1 MTRTKATRT
10 RRHPVANK
18 PHALITGAEA
28 RGEAAYLV
36 LELVLREL
44 PQGMCKRVMAK
55 SYVAADGLGI
65 ASITE
70 EVECLF
76 ANIVIETPTR

>member
-1 MTRTKATRT
+1 MTRTKTTKR
-10 RRHPVANK
+10 RRHPIADK
-18 PHALITGAEA
+18 PHLLITGAEA

-44 PQGMCKRVMAK
+44 PQSLCKRIMVK
-55 SYVAADGLGI
+55 SYVAADAAGI

-76 ANIVIETPTR
+76 ANIVIEPPTR